1 MVVLLIAGYFVVTSS
16 AFFKGVILP
25 RVGKALNA
33 EVTVAEASISP
44 FSQVVLR
51 HLQVKTTGAE
61 PLLKA
66 DEVRMRYRLLSILR
80 GNLVVDEV
88 TLTSPV
94 IQIVQAADGTSNLD
108 PLLQPAPSSPPQP
121 APPTAGPAPQVAVK
135 AVALKDATLRVT
147 QQLKDGNRE
156 TVELTKVNVTLDQ
169 LMNNQPGKLSL
180 GADLRLER
188 VAGAVKSELQ
198 SRVAGAIDFQLGAD
212 LIPQTA
218 KGNVTHEVLRAG
230 GDFTE
235 LAGHR
240 TVFDCEVTATE
251 VKQLALRFFKG
262 QAALG
267 EIAVSGPLDMG
278 KREGRLTLKAG
289 PIDRQVLNLI
299 GAPLGL
305 DFGPTRLDAL
315 TQLDLTRGGSLI
327 SLSGRLNAEPFSVT
341 QDGKTTPPLELHA
354 GFSFT
359 AEPAAQAA
367 RIQTLTLDG
376 TQQGKAVLR
385 GELSRPVA
393 ISWAK
398 GVAVAGDTVFQLNLS
413 DVALADWRAF
423 TGDSVAG
430 GRLDLSL
437 RLAAQPDGRR
447 MTAELTSHLRDLAV
461 MMDTNRVDQLEVKS
475 QLTGQL
481 EDSNTLKIASSS
493 LDLARSNRPIATV
506 ETTASYLITNAV
518 LNLEACRV
526 KLPPTARATNVLTIA
541 GRVDLSK
548 TNGPAGDLTLRAQSL
563 DLTSYYDQYAAA
575 PGGTTPPAAS
585 PGPTPTSAAPTEP
598 DPITLPVD
606 LLTFDARIATLYLR
620 EMVFSNVVAMARVT
634 PGEVILKPFELTMG
648 GAPVHADVSLNL
660 GVRGWAYELGLQ
672 ADKVPL
678 EPIANSFSPTTRG
691 QYQGLLLSDTRIKGA
706 GLTGPSLKK
715 SLSGQVN
722 FSFTNANI
730 QLLGPKAKR
739 LLVPVATL
747 LRINEI
753 NQSPLNWV
761 WTELE
766 LGSGKANLSRL
777 TLQSI
782 AFEADTKGMIPL
794 ADALEQSPLNLPIEF
809 RLRRSLAEKSDLLP
823 ANTPTNASYVK
834 LPDFLTVK
842 GTLAEPKSDLK
853 ETALAGLLLK
863 SGVGVAE
870 KLGLKLDDKTG
881 SLLKGAGSLLT
892 GDKSSGASTNRGSA
906 TNRALNPL
914 DLFRPKTGDK
924 PSGASTNQ
932 GTATNQP
939 QNPLDLFRRKP
950 SK

>member
-1 MVVLLIAGYFVVTSS
+1 MSEPNVVPEAPRRRKWGRRLAIAGGAVVVLLIVGYFVVTSS

-44 FSQVVLR
+44 FSQVTLR
-51 HLQVKTTGAE
+51 QLQVKTIGTE

-66 DEVRMRYRLLSILR
+66 DEVRLRYRLMSILR

-88 TLTSPV
+88 TVVSPV

-108 PLLQPAPSSPPQP
+108 PLLRPSAPSARPP
-121 APPTAGPAPQVAVK
+121 APPAAAGPPPQLAVK
-135 AVALKDATLRVT
+135 AVALKDATLRLT

-169 LMNNQPGKLSL
+169 LMNSQPGKLSL
-180 GADLRLER
+180 GGDLRLER
-188 VAGAVKSELQ
+188 VAGSVKSELQ
-198 SRVAGAIDFQLGAD
+198 SRAAGTIDFQLGAD
-212 LIPQTA
+212 LIPQTV
-218 KGNVTHEVLRAG
+218 KGSLTHEVLRAV

-240 TVFDCEVTATE
+240 TVFDCEVSATE

-262 QAALG
+262 QGQLG
-267 EIAVSGPLDMG
+267 EIGISGPLDLS

-305 DFGPTRLDAL
+305 DFGPTRLDAV
-315 TQLDLTRGGSLI
+315 TQLDLNRNGSLI

-341 QDGKTTPPLELHA
+341 QEGKATPPLDLHA

-359 AEPAAQAA
+359 VEPAAQAA
-367 RIQTLTLDG
+367 RIQTLTLEG
-376 TQQGKAVLR
+376 TQRRKPVLR

-398 GVAVAGDTVFQLNLS
+398 GVAAAGDAVFQFTLS
-413 DVALADWRAF
+413 DIALADWRAF
-423 TGDSVAG
+423 TGETVAG
-430 GRLDLSL
+430 GKLDLSL
-437 RLAAQPDGRR
+437 SLAAQPDGRR
-447 MTAELTSHLRDLAV
+447 VTAELTSHLRDLAV
-461 MMDTNRVDQLEVKS
+461 MMDTNRLDQFEVNS

-481 EDSNTLKIASSS
+481 EDFNTLKIASSS
-493 LDLARSNRPIATV
+493 LEVARSNRPLATI
-506 ETTASYLITNAV
+506 ETTASYLLTNAV
-518 LNLEACRV
+518 LNLESCRV
-526 KLPPTARATNVLTIA
+526 KLPPTARATNVLTLA
-541 GRVDLSK
+541 GRVDLSS
-548 TNGPAGDLTLRAQSL
+548 TNGPAGELTLRSQSL
-563 DLTSYYDQYAAA
+563 DLTPYYDQFAGA
-575 PGGTTPPAAS
+575 PTATNQPAAS
-585 PGPTPTSAAPTEP
+585 PGPVPTPAPPTEP
-598 DPITLPVD
+598 EPITLPVEQ
-606 LLTFDARIATLYLR
+606 LTFDARIATLYLR
-620 EMVFSNVVAMARVT
+620 EMVFSNAVATVRIKPSEVVV
-634 PGEVILKPFELTMG
+634 KPFELSMN
-648 GAPVHADVSLNL
+648 GAPVHADVSLNF
-660 GVRGWAYELGLQ
+660 GVKGWAYELGLQ

-715 SLSGQVN
+715 NLSGQLN

-761 WTELE
+761 WTEME
-766 LGSGKANLSRL
+766 LGSGKANLTRL

-782 AFEADTKGMIPL
+782 AFEADTHGAIPL
-794 ADALEQSPLNLPIEF
+794 AEALEQSPLNLPIEF

-823 ANTPTNASYVK
+823 PNTPADARYVK

-853 ETALAGLLLK
+853 EKALAGLLLK
-863 SGVGVAE
+863 SGVGIAE

-881 SLLKGAGSLLT
+881 NLLKGAGSLLT
-892 GDKSSGASTNRGSA
+892 GDKLSGASTNQGTA

-914 DLFRPKTGDK
+914 DLFR
-924 PSGASTNQ
+924 
-932 GTATNQP
+932 
-939 QNPLDLFRRKP
+939 RKP
-950 SK
+950 GQ